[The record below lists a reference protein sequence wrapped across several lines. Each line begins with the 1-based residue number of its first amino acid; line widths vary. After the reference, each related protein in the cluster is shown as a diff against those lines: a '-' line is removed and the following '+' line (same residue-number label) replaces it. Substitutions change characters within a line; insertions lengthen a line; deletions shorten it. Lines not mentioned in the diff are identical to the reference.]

1 VSALVSIAFV
11 GRRLFEML
19 VAYLPE
25 VLYNRIALGVATV
38 VGVLLPVVDID
49 VCYATDEQLELT
61 LVEDVDEIGG
71 NELVEA
77 LNKGVKLFINTL
89 LNAPLCNESASLVSE
104 VSAGEGHANGKTYST
119 YSFLFSFVTSMSLPP
134 SLRSTITFSPN
145 RSSSTEKVE

>member
-1 VSALVSIAFV
+1 VVTLVSIAFV
-11 GRRLFEML
+11 GRKLFGML

-25 VLYNRIALGVATV
+25 VLYDRIALGVATIIS
-38 VGVLLPVVDID
+38 VLLPVVDID

-77 LNKGVKLFINTL
+77 LNKGVKLFI
-89 LNAPLCNESASLVSE
+89 
-104 VSAGEGHANGKTYST
+104 ANGKTYST

>member
-1 VSALVSIAFV
+1 VVALVSIV
-11 GRRLFEML
+11 TEGRGACVML

-25 VLYNRIALGVATV
+25 VLYNRIAFGVTTV
-38 VGVLLPVVDID
+38 ISVLLPVVDID

-61 LVEDVDEIGG
+61 LVEDIDEIGR

-77 LNKGVKLFINTL
+77 LHKGVELLIDTL
-89 LNAPLCNESASLVSE
+89 LDAPLCNKSASPVSKS
-104 VSAGEGHANGKTYST
+104 SAGKYCANGKTYST